1 MRNTPLWRPQ
11 PSSDTASDAPGETVQ
26 RSQRFSATAMIGL
39 GVTIAIGVGA
49 VGALAFL
56 DDGPVEPAVAAIVQS
71 SPQAAPARPATGLP
85 EVAKREVLAG
95 RVPAKASVQPA
106 AETIDVAV
114 AQNELDVARLEEMT
128 GMVAPAPVA
137 TSPAAPPTQVPPD
150 EQPRVSATMNVDEGA
165 VDGLRT
171 SQTVPGAAN
180 VVVPSE
186 PDAATSEDGTETASI
201 QPDEAVAPVE
211 EKPAEQQSAPALP
224 PLSATKVNRHVNLRA
239 GPADES
245 RVVLVVPAGATVQ
258 AQADC
263 GWCVVTFKGQR
274 GYIYKSF
281 LQRGGGATA
290 SNAPAPAVNRK
301 TPGLY

>member
-11 PSSDTASDAPGETVQ
+11 PSSDTASGAPGETVQ

-49 VGALAFL
+49 VGALAFF
-56 DDGPVEPAVAAIVQS
+56 DDGPVEPAVAAIAQPS
-71 SPQAAPARPATGLP
+71 SQAAAAKPATGLP

-95 RVPAKASVQPA
+95 RVPAKAPVQPA

-137 TSPAAPPTQVPPD
+137 PAQTAPD

-171 SQTVPGAAN
+171 SQAVPGAAS

-186 PDAATSEDGTETASI
+186 ADAATSEDGTETASI
-201 QPDEAVAPVE
+201 QPEEAVAPVE
-211 EKPAEQQSAPALP
+211 EKPAEHQSAPALP

-263 GWCVVTFKGQR
+263 GWCVVTYKGQR